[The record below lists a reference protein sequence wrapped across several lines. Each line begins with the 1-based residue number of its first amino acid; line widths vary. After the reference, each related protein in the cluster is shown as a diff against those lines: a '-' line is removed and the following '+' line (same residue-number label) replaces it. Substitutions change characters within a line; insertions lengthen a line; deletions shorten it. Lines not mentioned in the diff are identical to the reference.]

1 MLPKKGNVL
10 PYAAAI
16 AQGLHLELGDTH
28 QGVKTAMRWTGA
40 SERTV
45 KNWFA
50 GTNGPSGEHLIA
62 LMQHSDEV
70 LRICLAL
77 AGREDASDA
86 MRLIGARKKLIEML
100 SAVQQLIDHISGT
113 SDA

>member
-1 MLPKKGNVL
+1 MGNVL
-10 PYAAAI
+10 PYPAAI
-16 AQGLHLELGDTH
+16 AQGLHVELGDTH
-28 QGVKTAMRWTGA
+28 QGIKLAMRWTGA

-77 AGREDASDA
+77 AGRKDASDA
-86 MRLIGARKKLIEML
+86 MRLIGARDQLIEVL
-100 SAVQQLIDHISGT
+100 SVVQQLIGRISGT
-113 SDA
+113 SGA